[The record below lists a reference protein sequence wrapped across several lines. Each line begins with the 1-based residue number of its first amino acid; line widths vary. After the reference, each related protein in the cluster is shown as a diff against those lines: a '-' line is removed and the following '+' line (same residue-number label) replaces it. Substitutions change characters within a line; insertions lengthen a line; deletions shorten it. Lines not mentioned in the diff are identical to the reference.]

1 MATDLADPL
10 QAGQPGRV
18 GQQAECVPDRLPDSE
33 PEAEPEAEPDPD
45 LTAELRET

>member
-33 PEAEPEAEPDPD
+33 PEAEPDPD